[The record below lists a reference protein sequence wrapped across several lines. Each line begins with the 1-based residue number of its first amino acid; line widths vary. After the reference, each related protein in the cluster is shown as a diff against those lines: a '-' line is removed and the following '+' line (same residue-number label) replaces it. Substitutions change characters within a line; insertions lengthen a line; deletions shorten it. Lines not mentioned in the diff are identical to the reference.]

1 MIVVIT
7 DTAEDDLERIGD
19 YIALYNPTR
28 ALSFVREL
36 REKCES
42 LARISH
48 SHPSFWLGRIG
59 VGLMQ
64 SMRARLA
71 TR

>member
-42 LARISH
+42 LADMPRR
-48 SHPSFWLGRIG
+48 HPLVPRYETKG
-59 VGLMQ
+59 V
-64 SMRARLA
+64 RR
-71 TR
+71 